1 MLHKDFTD
9 FYNKHVRRIYKFV
22 YFRMG
27 GNREKA
33 EDATQEIFTKAFA
46 AFERYDPDV
55 SESAWIYTIARNH
68 VINEAAKERTHESI
82 ENADWKMSSDW
93 EDRAS
98 RSFDEDRL
106 MNALRALPE
115 EEAELVRMKY
125 LEGWKY
131 REMARMMKR
140 SSGALRVQ
148 MGRIL
153 KKLRGILKQ
162 M

>member
-1 MLHKDFTD
+1 MDHRDFTQ

-22 YFRMG
+22 YFRVG
-27 GNREKA
+27 GNKEAA

-68 VINEAAKERTHESI
+68 VINEAAKKHVHENI
-82 ENADWKMSSDW
+82 ENADWKVSSDW
-93 EDRAS
+93 ENRAA

-106 MNALRALPE
+106 INALKTLPE
-115 EEAELVRMKY
+115 EEADLVRMKY

-131 REMARMMKR
+131 REIAQMMKR

-153 KKLRGILKQ
+153 KKLRDVLKQ